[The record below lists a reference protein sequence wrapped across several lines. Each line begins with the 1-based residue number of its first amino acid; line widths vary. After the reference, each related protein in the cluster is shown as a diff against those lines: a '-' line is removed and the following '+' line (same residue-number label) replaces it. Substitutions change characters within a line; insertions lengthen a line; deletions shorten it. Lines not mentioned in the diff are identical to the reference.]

1 VISVENKEPVSGM
14 PDVKGM
20 YDNIIPEKPNVT
32 FWSTTNTPVDG
43 GGNDSGSGNA
53 STSVKTNAKDN
64 SAKVNSNSKG
74 TKNQIN
80 DSVKKDTAKTQ
91 DTKVEIS
98 SKDIKV
104 FKNEIELNSLNIKLQ
119 NSSFLNGDK
128 PDQSDHEMLLKLSK
142 IGSELNQ

>member
-1 VISVENKEPVSGM
+1 M

-43 GGNDSGSGNA
+43 GSCSGSGNA
-53 STSVKTNAKDN
+53 STSVKTNEKYN
-64 SAKVNSNSKG
+64 SAKVNSNNNMD

-91 DTKVEIS
+91 DIAK
-98 SKDIKV
+98 
-104 FKNEIELNSLNIKLQ
+104 
-119 NSSFLNGDK
+119 
-128 PDQSDHEMLLKLSK
+128 
-142 IGSELNQ
+142 

>member
-1 VISVENKEPVSGM
+1 M

-43 GGNDSGSGNA
+43 GSSGSGSGNA

-64 SAKVNSNSKG
+64 SAKVNSNNNKD

-91 DTKVEIS
+91 DNVKEKNKLEAPESIVSWRKNKLVQINDGAKTQ
-98 SKDIKV
+98 DI
-104 FKNEIELNSLNIKLQ
+104 IET
-119 NSSFLNGDK
+119 
-128 PDQSDHEMLLKLSK
+128 
-142 IGSELNQ
+142 